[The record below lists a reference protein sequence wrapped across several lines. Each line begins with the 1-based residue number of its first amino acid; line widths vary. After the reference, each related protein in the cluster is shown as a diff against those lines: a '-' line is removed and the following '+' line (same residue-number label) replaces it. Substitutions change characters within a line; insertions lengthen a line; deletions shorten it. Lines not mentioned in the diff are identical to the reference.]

1 MSSSSAAATSIRS
14 TDPNPETRKLK
25 VSHPTVKANG
35 KDHASM
41 NTEEDE
47 EVVIVDGST
56 LLSVSKKNSDKAI
69 AAAAA
74 EATSVA
80 TAAASKSDDK
90 KKPKKKNTRGGKKDD
105 DEKSPASSSSSAA
118 AAAAT
123 PAAAAKDKDSKK
135 KDDEDDTEEKK
146 KKAEKKEAAVAN
158 AIKAWG
164 KHIGSTGAIER
175 TLKLLITP
183 NTQLDGAAL
192 PVMARHD
199 NLGFKVGVA
208 IYFCAKTNAPGCFE
222 LAELL
227 EKKPAEIPFLKVPAR
242 LTGLLSRLTD
252 EQLRSPEV
260 GGVFFFGEKPDK
272 SIAIMVDA
280 ILLEM
285 LPKQVKKESDPMTYE
300 QFLFWLLFADRT
312 ECSPAQA
319 IAHAKAEA
327 KKIKDAAA
335 VEAEEKKKKK
345 AEADAKESKKRKP
358 ESDDKEDE
366 EETTSSELSEDAK
379 AVLTA
384 AGFCLGCIK
393 SLKKGDHDECK
404 NKVVK
409 TVSPAK
415 KRKTDQ
421 PTADTPS
428 AASDSVAS
436 PAASS
441 SSSSSSSSAAAAAT
455 SPQSKPASA
464 DDIDE

>member
-1 MSSSSAAATSIRS
+1 MSSSSAAATTTSVRS

-25 VSHPTVKANG
+25 VSHPTVRANG
-35 KDHASM
+35 KDHASII
-41 NTEEDE
+41 DE

-80 TAAASKSDDK
+80 TAAAAAAKSDDK
-90 KKPKKKNTRGGKKDD
+90 KKPKLKNTRGGKKDD
-105 DEKSPASSSSSAA
+105 DEKSPASSSSASSS

-123 PAAAAKDKDSKK
+123 PAAAAKDKDAKK
-135 KDDEDDTEEKK
+135 KGDNDDAEDDTEEKK

-192 PVMARHD
+192 PVMSRHD
-199 NLGFKVGVA
+199 NLGFKVDVA

-227 EKKPAEIPFLKVPAR
+227 EKKPAAIPFLKVPAR

-335 VEAEEKKKKK
+335 AEAEEKKKKK
-345 AEADAKESKKRKP
+345 AEADANESKKRKP
-358 ESDDKEDE
+358 EDE
-366 EETTSSELSEDAK
+366 EEETISSELSEDAK
-379 AVLTA
+379 AALTA
-384 AGFCLGCIK
+384 AGICLGCMK

-441 SSSSSSSSAAAAAT
+441 SSSSAAAAT
-455 SPQSKPASA
+455 SPQSQPASA